1 MRSYAQQRSVGRSA
15 AAIGIVFVLQ
25 LGVLYGVLRALDVQ
39 FITKAKQDVDTK
51 IIEEIK
57 PPPPDLPPPPPP
69 PPTVAPPPPF
79 IPPPEIIIQQQAPPP
94 VVQQATIV
102 APPAAPPVSHT
113 EAPPAPAVQ
122 DTNVSE
128 RPINGGTPQYPPRM
142 IQSGREGSVDVECD
156 VDTDGKTSNCTV
168 LSSTGGSA
176 FADSALEFVK
186 TKVYKPATHNGQ
198 AMKVRHKWT
207 IAFKL
212 Q

>member
-1 MRSYAQQRSVGRSA
+1 MQTMPIATAERPTLFRS
-15 AAIGIVFVLQ
+15 
-25 LGVLYGVLRALDVQ
+25 
-39 FITKAKQDVDTK
+39 
-51 IIEEIK
+51 
-57 PPPPDLPPPPPP
+57 PPP
-69 PPTVAPPPPF
+69 A
-79 IPPPEIIIQQQAPPP
+79 
-94 VVQQATIV
+94 VVQQATVV

-113 EAPPAPAVQ
+113 EAPAPAVQ

-128 RPINGGTPQYPPRM
+128 RPINGGTPTYPPRM

-168 LSSTGGSA
+168 LSSSGGSA